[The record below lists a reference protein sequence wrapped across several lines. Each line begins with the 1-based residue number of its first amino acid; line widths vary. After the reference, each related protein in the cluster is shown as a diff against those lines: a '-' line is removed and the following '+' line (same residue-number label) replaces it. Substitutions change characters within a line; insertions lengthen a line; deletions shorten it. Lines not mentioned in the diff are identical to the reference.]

1 MIILI
6 SFFSLCLAITAFL
19 MVSSSRHN
27 KRVLEIRENMAK
39 HLCSANQSMIL
50 TDENGDVLFIDSSG
64 GVKKYT
70 KEEFCN
76 MPKKERVSIND
87 EEMVGEIFMQKF
99 LKEQV
104 NKKLRLNGYL
114 ITKIEHIPAIAGEKR
129 MFFISCEGTR
139 GTFMYED
146 ELLEQLK
153 GSESPVHV
161 QEEV

>member
-50 TDENGDVLFIDSSG
+50 TAENGDVLFIVSSG

-104 NKKLRLNGYL
+104 NRCV
-114 ITKIEHIPAIAGEKR
+114 R
-129 MFFISCEGTR
+129 
-139 GTFMYED
+139 
-146 ELLEQLK
+146 
-153 GSESPVHV
+153 
-161 QEEV
+161 

>member
-1 MIILI
+1 MVVLI

-19 MVSSSRHN
+19 MVSSARHDR
-27 KRVLEIRENMAK
+27 KVLKIRENMAK
-39 HLCSANQSMIL
+39 HLCSVNQSMIL
-50 TDENGDVLFIDSSG
+50 TAENGDVLFTDSSG

-76 MPKKERVSIND
+76 MPKKERVSIYD

-104 NKKLRLNGYL
+104 NKKLSLNGYL
-114 ITKIEHIPAIAGEKR
+114 ITKIEHIPAIAGERR

-139 GTFMYED
+139 GTFLYED